1 MKEPSPISE
10 RAGVRPRAYLL
21 GVLCVVGV
29 CVLVGYGELVASRGG
44 SIDAVMLGSTHLPPG
59 AMAGLFVLL
68 FGNAILRRFAPWLRL
83 TPAEIIAIYFM
94 MVCAAPDLIIRPDG
108 GSPACAGGTEL
119 LRHSDQWLARDVL
132 PSHPIVA
139 GALGPVRS
147 RDAGGVP
154 WVLRRA

>member
-1 MKEPSPISE
+1 MKEPSAIAE

-94 MVCAAPDLIIRPDG
+94 MVCAALVSSFG
-108 GSPACAGGTEL
+108 LMAVLLPALVAPNYFATPSNGWRETFY
-119 LRHSDQWLARDVL
+119 RHIPSWL
-132 PSHPIVA
+132 
-139 GALGPVRS
+139 
-147 RDAGGVP
+147 VP
-154 WVLRRA
+154 